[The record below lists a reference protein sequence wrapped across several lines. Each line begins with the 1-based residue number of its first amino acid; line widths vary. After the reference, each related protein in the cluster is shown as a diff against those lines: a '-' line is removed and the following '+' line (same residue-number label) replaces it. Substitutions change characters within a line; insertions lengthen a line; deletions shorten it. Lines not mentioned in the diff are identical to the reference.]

1 MSLGARGVDKGERGE
16 GRRPIDGPRSNPRLS
31 SPANLLSLR
40 SQETSV
46 NITIFTN
53 PTKAKCTVEN
63 RRSESRPS
71 LSKLCQDLCSWEA
84 APWQGLAIPL
94 RILGVQMSSTA
105 SPRKD
110 TKASMSDISEKAEK
124 ELEIEMIRKWQEEE
138 EEEEEDDE
146 RAKWNCN
153 QIRTKLNHLF
163 QSGNRNS

>member
-1 MSLGARGVDKGERGE
+1 
-16 GRRPIDGPRSNPRLS
+16 
-31 SPANLLSLR
+31 
-40 SQETSV
+40 
-46 NITIFTN
+46 
-53 PTKAKCTVEN
+53 
-63 RRSESRPS
+63 
-71 LSKLCQDLCSWEA
+71 
-84 APWQGLAIPL
+84 
-94 RILGVQMSSTA
+94 MSSTA